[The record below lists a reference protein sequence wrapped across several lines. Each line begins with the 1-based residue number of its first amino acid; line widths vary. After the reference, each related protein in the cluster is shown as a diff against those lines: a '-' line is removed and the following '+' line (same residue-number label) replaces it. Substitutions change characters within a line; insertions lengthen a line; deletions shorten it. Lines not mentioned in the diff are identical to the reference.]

1 MTRVA
6 RICGTNQLQLRLN
19 INLRTKVE
27 HPRGNVFP
35 TGRDA
40 EHTPRKPVKYEQRG
54 DEHYHLLFAERYAW
68 NEWNYTRSFDSCVMD
83 EKLCDAEYYG
93 VQQVDVEECKCQ
105 QQLHGTKQSCRA
117 ESFQNRTVEDKYF
130 LELNA

>member
-1 MTRVA
+1 MP
-6 RICGTNQLQLRLN
+6 LN
-19 INLRTKVE
+19 RCCLL
-27 HPRGNVFP
+27 NV
-35 TGRDA
+35 D
-40 EHTPRKPVKYEQRG
+40 Y
-54 DEHYHLLFAERYAW
+54 LLFAERYAW

-117 ESFQNRTVEDKYF
+117 ESFLQKLTS
-130 LELNA
+130 ELQAHHKEQRIKVSVNQSFCQVRYAF